1 MGFKPFLRE
10 FSPDQF
16 TIQDSEVAIPDRP
29 GLGVTVNEDF
39 VREYSVKAGR

>member
-1 MGFKPFLRE
+1 MGFNPFLRE

-16 TIQDSEVAIPDRP
+16 TIKDSEVAIPDKP

-39 VREYSVKAGR
+39 VREYSYKINS